1 MSENFKKGFADNE
14 GFKKFGEAFDAK
26 DLETCMSFFHDDF
39 LEIEDMQL
47 LTKDD
52 LRLRLEA
59 DINRQNYISWDFE
72 LEFYNDSCFIV
83 SSKHK
88 RDGVDYTLRTLSTLK
103 DGLIFRSIN
112 HMEAL

>member
-1 MSENFKKGFADNE
+1 MSERFKKGFAGNE

-59 DINRQNYISWDFE
+59 DMNRQNYSSWDFE
-72 LEFYNDSCFIV
+72 LEFYNGSCFSV

-88 RDGVDYTLRTLSTLK
+88 RDEWTT
-103 DGLIFRSIN
+103 IFG
-112 HMEAL
+112 H

>member
-14 GFKKFGEAFDAK
+14 GFKKFAEAFDAK

-59 DINRQNYISWDFE
+59 DMSRQNYISWHFE
-72 LEFYNDSCFIV
+72 LHFYNGSCVIV

-88 RDGVDYTLRTLSTLK
+88 RDGVDYNLKTLNTIK

-112 HMEAL
+112 YMEAL